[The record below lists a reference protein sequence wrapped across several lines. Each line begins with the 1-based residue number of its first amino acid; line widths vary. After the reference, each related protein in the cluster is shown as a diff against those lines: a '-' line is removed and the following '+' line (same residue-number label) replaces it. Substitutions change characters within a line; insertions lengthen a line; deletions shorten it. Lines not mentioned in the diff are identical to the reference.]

1 MCECCNDT
9 MTIEKH
15 EAHDTVELETNDYL
29 AWLAREKQK
38 INAIKSR
45 AVQRRGRGLEL
56 HQDRYDYILQPELLL
71 QNHGAGCR
79 TDRPAEH
86 PVQESM
92 VLPSE
97 VESGDRPCNFE
108 GPELEKGF

>member
-38 INAIKSR
+38 NKRNKISLYQGADQQGCLRNTLTKIRKREKNSLPY
-45 AVQRRGRGLEL
+45 GRKPKKRSKEYE
-56 HQDRYDYILQPELLL
+56 RIY
-71 QNHGAGCR
+71 
-79 TDRPAEH
+79 
-86 PVQESM
+86 
-92 VLPSE
+92 
-97 VESGDRPCNFE
+97 F
-108 GPELEKGF
+108 